1 MGHFD
6 ICGERL
12 AGWKAQKE
20 AVSPLLLWTAR
31 VAQTGSFQY
40 ARDASEVRTMN
51 CEQYQDLLSDF
62 IDGSLSPEDQ
72 NNVARHL
79 SVCGPCTDVR
89 SDLGAIVAF
98 CLEHQGEYDAVP
110 NERALW
116 LRITNLIEAELP
128 APSESAIPV
137 NSGWWFRLMNRRWQL
152 SFPQLAAAATVI
164 ILVVGVFSVVGL
176 RRFNFGGGS
185 GYQAGFIPT
194 PDEGNMQDRFRQQQ
208 QVIAY
213 WNDRVELN
221 KARWN
226 PQMRETFDKNMS
238 VIDTAVNDSMR
249 QLSQNPH
256 DEVSEEILNAAMNDK
271 VELLKEFAAL

>member
-1 MGHFD
+1 
-6 ICGERL
+6 
-12 AGWKAQKE
+12 
-20 AVSPLLLWTAR
+20 
-31 VAQTGSFQY
+31 
-40 ARDASEVRTMN
+40 MN
-51 CEQYQDLLSDF
+51 CENYQNLVSDF

-98 CLEHQGEYDAVP
+98 CLEHRNEYEAVP

-116 LRITNLIEAELP
+116 LRISNVIEAESAEP
-128 APSESAIPV
+128 ARAIIPA
-137 NSGWWFRLMNRRWQL
+137 NAGWWFRLMNRSWQL

-164 ILVVGVFSVVGL
+164 IIAVSMLTVVGL
-176 RRFNFGGGS
+176 RRLNFTGGPEVVAS
-185 GYQAGFIPT
+185 GIALPVTGLSVK
-194 PDEGNMQDRFRQQQ
+194 DRYRQQQ
-208 QVIAY
+208 QVIDY
-213 WNDRVELN
+213 WNERVELN

-238 VIDTAVNDSMR
+238 VIDTAVNDSMSR
-249 QLSQNPH
+249 LTQNPH
-256 DEVSEEILNAAMNDK
+256 DEVSEEILNAALNDK